1 MRLPGQIELVELRP
15 VNHYE
20 SWNAPV
26 DPDSEIT
33 PPTYIETVEEV
44 VQSAFVRLGPFRAKR
59 DLTDPHN
66 GLRRVLQS
74 EATRAQS
81 FAESKWGHQKPHF
94 LEPRFQRQLNIFNNI
109 FSILD
114 DIPARCEVSERE
126 TWIKGLGEI
135 HHLIA
140 YVFIGA
146 SCVQLQF
153 MEPENPKGNS
163 EIPRS
168 SVTTLRV
175 GMSSEGAE
183 FVDVPGAKIERRLEE
198 VAKTILTLA
207 ETRMRHAD
215 FSEYQRKLERKE
227 KMLAQ
232 IAEQKRKDEAMRL
245 AAIKARKE
253 AIRKEIADTA
263 SNLRR
268 AQEIRSLV
276 EAMASHPDCVG
287 EGRAYYLGWSEA
299 AIAEANAIDPMLQP
313 IDKVLCAWK
322 AAAS

>member
-1 MRLPGQIELVELRP
+1 

-20 SWNAPV
+20 RWNAPI
-26 DPDSEIT
+26 DLDSEIA
-33 PPTYIETVEEV
+33 PPTHIETVEEV

-74 EATRAQS
+74 EANRVES
-81 FAESKWGHQKPHF
+81 FTENKWAFQKPHF
-94 LEPRFQRQLNIFNNI
+94 LEPRFQRQLNIFNSI

-114 DIPARCEVSERE
+114 DIPARCEVSESD
-126 TWIKGLGEI
+126 TWIQGLGQI
-135 HHLIA
+135 HHLVA

-146 SCVQLQF
+146 SCIQLQF

-163 EIPRS
+163 DIPRS

-175 GMSSEGAE
+175 GMSSEGYE

-207 ETRMRHAD
+207 ETRMRRAD
-215 FSEYQRKLERKE
+215 FSDYERKLERGE
-227 KMLAQ
+227 AMLAE
-232 IAEQKRKDEAMRL
+232 IAEQKRKVEAMRL

-268 AQEIRSLV
+268 AQEIRNLV

-313 IDKVLCAWK
+313 IDKILCAWK